1 MSESSEKANPDLAVL
16 TVGHGRKLFDQ
27 NKEIVTLLGQMQPL
41 LALIEE
47 KGAEPTADPIVQI
60 VELLTT
66 IVTAQQRQDQHQ
78 QVLSKKLDFV
88 IARLTAS
95 GQFSGSDE

>member
-1 MSESSEKANPDLAVL
+1 MSESMKTNPDLAPL
-16 TVGHGRKLFDQ
+16 TVAHGRKLFDQ
-27 NKEIVTLLGQMQPL
+27 TKGIAASLDQLQPL

-47 KGAEPTADPIVQI
+47 KGAEPTVDPIVQI

-78 QVLSKKLDFV
+78 QILSKKLDFV

-95 GQFSGSDE
+95 GQFSGSAE